1 MDISFQVCKNI
12 IASLTFA
19 VSLQIPKTI
28 MAFIQ
33 ESELPVDMADP
44 SRDG

>member
-1 MDISFQVCKNI
+1 MGSSFQGCKDI
-12 IASLTFA
+12 IVSLTFA
-19 VSLQIPKTI
+19 VSVQIPKTI